1 MSKTG
6 IVLFNIGTP
15 ASYEVPDVKSY
26 LQTFLMDKDVINL
39 PFILRWILV
48 NGIIAPRRAVH
59 SAANYKKVWMK
70 EGSPLYVHTKHFADK
85 LQAVMGDNF
94 VVKIGMRYSEPSTS
108 RALDELAQAGVKDLI
123 LVPMFPQWAEAT
135 SGSAL
140 RDVHQQI
147 KEKHL
152 EFKTR
157 TINYFYN
164 APAFIKPSAELV
176 KEAVAGKEVDHYL
189 FSFHGLPESH
199 VRKVEGCLRKED
211 CCFEK
216 NACEKPCYRAQC
228 FATASAIANELQ
240 IQPSHWSVSFQSRLG
255 RAEWL
260 KPSTDHSIKVLAE
273 TGRKKIAVIC
283 PAFVADC
290 IETLEEIGMGSRE
303 VFHEAG
309 GTEFTLVP
317 CVNDDDRWVE
327 GFKKLL

>member
-15 ASYEVPDVKSY
+15 ASYEVPDVKRY

-39 PFILRWILV
+39 PFLLRWILV
-48 NGIIAPRRAVH
+48 NGIIAPRRSVY

-70 EGSPLYVHTKHFADK
+70 EGSPLYVHTKNFADK
-85 LQAVMGDNF
+85 LQAAMGDNYT
-94 VVKIGMRYSEPSTS
+94 VKIGMRYSEPSTS
-108 RALDELAQAGVKDLI
+108 RALDELAQEGVQDVI

-140 RDVHQQI
+140 RDFTQQM
-147 KEKHL
+147 KEKKL
-152 EFKTR
+152 SFKTR
-157 TINYFYN
+157 TIPYFYN
-164 APAFIKPSAELV
+164 APAFIQPTARLIEESV
-176 KEAVAGKEVDHYL
+176 KGKEIDHFL

-211 CCFEK
+211 CCFEVK
-216 NACEKPCYRAQC
+216 ACEKPCYRAQC
-228 FATASAIANELQ
+228 FATASAIATELG

-260 KPSTDHSIKVLAE
+260 KPSTDHSIQVLAE

-290 IETLEEIGMGSRE
+290 IETLEEIGIGSRE
-303 VFHEAG
+303 VFQEHG

-317 CVNDDDRWVE
+317 CVNDDDRWVA
-327 GFKKLL
+327 GFKSLL

>member
-39 PFILRWILV
+39 PFLLRWILV

-70 EGSPLYVHTKHFADK
+70 EGSPLYVYTKKFADK
-85 LQAVMGDNF
+85 LQATMGDNYT
-94 VVKIGMRYSEPSTS
+94 VKIGMRYSEPSTS
-108 RALDELAQAGVKDLI
+108 RALDELAQEGVKDVI

-140 RDVHQQI
+140 RDFNQQM
-147 KEKHL
+147 KDKKL
-152 EFKTR
+152 SFKTR
-157 TINYFYN
+157 TIPYFYN
-164 APAFIKPSAELV
+164 SPAFIQPQARLIE
-176 KEAVAGKEVDHYL
+176 EAVKGKEIDHFL

-211 CCFEK
+211 CCFEVK
-216 NACEKPCYRAQC
+216 ACEKPCYRAQC
-228 FATASAIANELQ
+228 FATASAIANELG

-260 KPSTDHSIKVLAE
+260 KPSTDHSIQVLAE
-273 TGRKKIAVIC
+273 TGRKKIAVVC

-290 IETLEEIGMGSRE
+290 IETLEEIGIGSRE
-303 VFHEAG
+303 VFQEHG

-317 CVNDDDRWVE
+317 CVNDDDRWVA
-327 GFKKLL
+327 GLKSLL